1 MSFGGHVQD
10 MVNRMKENEALRK
23 AHRAKYKKIKDA
35 YINALGTREHQM
47 LNNCNVLKEE
57 LEKIK
62 TKIRNDLKK
71 ERQKEII
78 STYSLTIIASGFL
91 IYLFYFLLNKLKGV
105 QIF

>member
-23 AHRAKYKKIKDA
+23 THRAKYKKIKDA
-35 YINALGTREHQM
+35 YINALGTREHQI
-47 LNNCNVLKEE
+47 LSNCNVTKEE

-62 TKIRNDLKK
+62 TKIRTDLKK

-78 STYSLTIIASGFL
+78 LTYSLTLIASVTL
-91 IYLFYFLLNKLKGV
+91 IYLFFFLFNKLKGV